1 MHTTENT
8 SPVIRVVIADDHTIM
23 RLGMTALLEQET
35 GIEVVA
41 CVTNGEEACQTVME
55 LKPDVVV
62 MDMIMPKMGGLEA
75 TRAITNTG
83 ETSVLA
89 LSAGME
95 RRQVVEVLEA
105 GAMGYV
111 VKGAGF
117 EELVEG
123 IRTVARNEVFLSSQ
137 VQKMILDDF
146 LKSVPDEHAQGY
158 DILTSRECEIVQL
171 LAQGKCTKEI
181 AFYYNISAK
190 TVENHRQN
198 IMKKLNF
205 NSLADLTRYAIREGL
220 ISA

>member
-1 MHTTENT
+1 
-8 SPVIRVVIADDHTIM
+8 
-23 RLGMTALLEQET
+23 
-35 GIEVVA
+35 
-41 CVTNGEEACQTVME
+41 
-55 LKPDVVV
+55 
-62 MDMIMPKMGGLEA
+62 
-75 TRAITNTG
+75 
-83 ETSVLA
+83 
-89 LSAGME
+89 ME

-158 DILTSRECEIVQL
+158 DVLTSRECEIVQL